1 MDKTEKTAD
10 EIRLEAEQSIKNL
23 ATETT
28 KAEFEKRMNAITSK
42 YDEQLEKGATKED
55 LEKANKSMTS
65 EIDKLSSEIK
75 KMGQMDTSR
84 KVDTTN
90 PKATL
95 GVLKNALKNQ
105 AVEKLQQFRD
115 GNPSAGAYTEKM
127 ITPESF
133 GVGGYEELNTD
144 RSLPLDANPYA
155 PIYLRNIFPNV
166 STSNN
171 FLSIW
176 KRGAVTGKAGV
187 WKRGSGEEGADV
199 KKPSLKIAY
208 AKEVVEINWIPATMR
223 IQREILDD
231 LSFMADEINNALIY
245 SENGILAAE
254 NELIVDY
261 IRDNAVDFTKDAEF
275 PIGVEKLLAA
285 AFGQLGDKYMTPTH
299 ILMNSWDY
307 LTYIAFNKAGGSGE
321 YDLPGGDTLRFIN
334 GRMFINSLEAVRV
347 PELSDNESFVIAAGR
362 SRFVNR
368 QEIRTKVFESSGDDA
383 EYNNILIRSEER
395 VGFFTYDVNSF
406 VKVTLATTTDEPEV
420 P

>member
-10 EIRLEAEQSIKNL
+10 EIRLEAEQNIKNL

-28 KAEFEKRMNAITSK
+28 KAEFEKRMKDITSK
-42 YDEQLEKGATKED
+42 YDEQLEKGATKAD
-55 LEKANKSMTS
+55 LEEANKTMKS
-65 EIDKLSSEIK
+65 EIDKLSSELKKIGQTSVGGIIK
-75 KMGQMDTSR
+75 M
-84 KVDTTN
+84 DTTN
-90 PKATL
+90 PKQTL
-95 GVLKNALKNQ
+95 AVLKSGVKKQAL
-105 AVEKLQQFRD
+105 EKLQQFRD
-115 GNPSAGAYTEKM
+115 GNPSSGAFTEKM

-133 GVGGYEELNTD
+133 GEDGYEDLNTD
-144 RSLPLDANPYA
+144 RSLPLDVNPYA
-155 PIYLRNIFPNV
+155 PTYLRNIFPNV

-171 FLSIW
+171 FISIW
-176 KRGAVTGKAGV
+176 KRGAITGKAAV
-187 WKRGSGEEGADV
+187 WKRGTGVEGADV
-199 KKPSLKIAY
+199 KKPSLKIDY
-208 AKEVVEINWIPATMR
+208 TREIVEVDWIPATMR
-223 IQREILDD
+223 IQREVLDD

-261 IRDNAVDFTKDAEF
+261 IRTNAVDFAKDAEF

-307 LTYIAFNKAGGSGE
+307 LTYISFNKAGGSGE

-347 PELSDNESFVIAAGR
+347 PELLTKESYAIASGR

-368 QEIRTKVFESSGDDA
+368 HEIRTKVFESSGDDA

-395 VGFFTYDVNSF
+395 VGFFTYDDNSL
-406 VKVTLATTTDEPEV
+406 VKVTLPDIA
-420 P
+420 

>member
-28 KAEFEKRMNAITSK
+28 KAEFEKRMKDITSK

-55 LEKANKSMTS
+55 LEKANKAMKVD
-65 EIDKLSSEIK
+65 IDKLSSEIK
-75 KMGQMDTSR
+75 KMGQTSKNMKVG

-90 PKATL
+90 PQATL
-95 GVLKNALKNQ
+95 SALKSALTKQ
-105 AVEKLQQFRD
+105 AIDKLKQFRD
-115 GNPSAGAYTEKM
+115 GDSNAGAYSEKM
-127 ITPESF
+127 MTPDAF
-133 GVGGYEELNTD
+133 GEGGYQEINTD

-155 PIYLRNIFPNV
+155 PTYLRNIFPNV
-166 STSNN
+166 STSNS

-176 KRGAVTGKAGV
+176 KRGAITGEAAK
-187 WKRGSGEEGADV
+187 WERGSNEGEDV
-199 KKPSLKIAY
+199 KKPLLT
-208 AKEVVEINWIPATMR
+208 VEYTNEIVKVDWIPAMMR
-223 IQREILDD
+223 IHREMLDD
-231 LSFMADEINNALIY
+231 LDFMGDEINNALIF
-245 SENGILAAE
+245 SDKGILAAE
-254 NELIVDY
+254 NKEIIGY
-261 IRDNAVDFTKDAEF
+261 IREHAVDFTKAADYEV
-275 PIGVEKLLAA
+275 GVEKLLAA

-334 GRMFINSLEAVRV
+334 GKMFINSLEAVRI
-347 PELSDNESFVIAAGR
+347 PELGEKEAFVVAAGR

-395 VGFFTYDVNSF
+395 VGFFTYDDNSL
-406 VKVTLATTTDEPEV
+406 VKVTLPDIE
-420 P
+420 